1 MSGKPIEQGVVVFH
15 PKKPEWGLGKVLTI
29 EGDVAKVHFKDDSG
43 PDYRAIR
50 TDIVSLIRADVQ
62 SDPVLDNLPPF
73 VGDQFEVLERGAR
86 LQMERARKVF

>member
-43 PDYRAIR
+43 PDYRAIW
-50 TDIVSLIRADVQ
+50 IVSKYPA
-62 SDPVLDNLPPF
+62 S
-73 VGDQFEVLERGAR
+73 
-86 LQMERARKVF
+86 